1 MKEKIKNKSNI
12 QTHYHLKLFV
22 AGDEPNSYKA
32 KKTIERLCESC
43 LKGNYKLEVVD
54 VLKDYQV
61 ALDNNILIAPTL
73 VIVAPPPQTTI
84 IGSLSETR
92 KILDALGLSESG
104 EKR

>member
-73 VIVAPPPQTTI
+73 VIVAPPTSDYHYRFFKRDP
-84 IGSLSETR
+84 
-92 KILDALGLSESG
+92 KDSG
-104 EKR
+104 CPWAQ